1 MLHLPTSV
9 TRLTEIRTTGRG
21 ADRAMDILQYGLA
34 ILALAGALLLGS
46 FR

>member
-1 MLHLPTSV
+1 MLHLPTPVS
-9 TRLTEIRTTGRG
+9 RLTEIRTTGRG